1 MVPINAARVAA
12 GADSLNELVVDP
24 RTGEICRRCDTLD
37 AREKC
42 SQSPSQR
49 SIYNTCRR
57 LHYLN
62 QSRVGL
68 KDYIAGL
75 TPEEKTERGRKTSKG
90 ASRRSRP
97 LVDVFTCDVA

>member
-1 MVPINAARVAA
+1 MKPINAARVAA

-62 QSRVGL
+62 QSRVGM

-75 TPEEKTERGRKTSKG
+75 PPEQRAAHGGLNPTPETRKKKSDS
-90 ASRRSRP
+90 ASRR
-97 LVDVFTCDVA
+97 FI